1 MCRHREIKDSLCPHR
16 AHGLVRERKHG
27 NGNHNTVSK
36 KHKYER
42 KKHKKRT
49 REKGTKRNPEV
60 LRWRKA
66 EWRHTEVLRARAKN
80 CTHAHTH
87 QHLSCVGVQ
96 KKTPSQAPLPADS
109 KLSTVRM

>member
-16 AHGLVRERKHG
+16 AHGLVRESKHG
-27 NGNHNTVSK
+27 NGNYNTVSK

-42 KKHKKRT
+42 KKHKKRAS
-49 REKGTKRNPEV
+49 EKGTKRNPEV

-80 CTHAHTH
+80 CMHTH
-87 QHLSCVGVQ
+87 TNTSAVREDRKRPLPRPPSQQ
-96 KKTPSQAPLPADS
+96 TPSFL
-109 KLSTVRM
+109 L